1 MYYDLE
7 RFKKMQVL
15 DYEKALGEIRGGR
28 KKTHWMWYIFPQLRE
43 LGRSGMAEYYGISG
57 KDEAR
62 AYLADPVLGPRLV
75 EISEALMELEDKD
88 AGRIFGYPDV
98 VKLRSCMTLF
108 LEVSG
113 EDSVFRRVLDAYYHG
128 VKDQETLRILE
139 KETAG

>member
-1 MYYDLE
+1 
-7 RFKKMQVL
+7 
-15 DYEKALGEIRGGR
+15 
-28 KKTHWMWYIFPQLRE
+28 MWYIFPQLRE

-75 EISEALMELEDKD
+75 EISEAFLELEDKD